1 MEKTLP
7 EIPEHV
13 FAVVVFIDPTYSSG
27 WTERSELPNANDVIH
42 VGAGVLVEED
52 EKGITLALMTGL
64 FDSDKTGDVLN
75 PLRIHRSGILLMD
88 KFTWR
93 DYNEVRRRNKKIQKC
108 INQKIS
114 DFC

>member
-1 MEKTLP
+1 
-7 EIPEHV
+7 
-13 FAVVVFIDPTYSSG
+13 
-27 WTERSELPNANDVIH
+27 
-42 VGAGVLVEED
+42 
-52 EKGITLALMTGL
+52 LALMTGL

-114 DFC
+114 DFCKEEH